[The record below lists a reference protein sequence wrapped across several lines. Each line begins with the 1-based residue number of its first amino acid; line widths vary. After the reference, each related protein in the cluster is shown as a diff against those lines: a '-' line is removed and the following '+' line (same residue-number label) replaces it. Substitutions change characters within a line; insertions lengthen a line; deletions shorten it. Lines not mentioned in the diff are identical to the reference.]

1 LWGKGYATLAIKEII
16 KIAKKKGIKKL
27 KAGLY
32 EMNIGSKRVLLKNGF
47 KIEAKF
53 RSEIIYK
60 GRRFNKYWLGKIL

>member
-1 LWGKGYATLAIKEII
+1 
-16 KIAKKKGIKKL
+16 
-27 KAGLY
+27 
-32 EMNIGSKRVLLKNGF
+32 MNIGSKRVLLKNGF